1 MPNAPVDEGLAIRV
15 QKVVDDGVET
25 DGMIQMEEEV
35 AWRLAVGQL
44 YGA

>member
-1 MPNAPVDEGLAIRV
+1 MLNALVDEGHVIGV